1 MNYIYFPLK
10 ADDMLPQE
18 QELIKR
24 DTERE
29 CHVGVTN
36 LAQSAFSQMIFF

>member
-1 MNYIYFPLK
+1 MNYIIFLLK

-18 QELIKR
+18 QELIKL

-36 LAQSAFSQMIFF
+36 LTQSHFPTDFL